1 MQTQLR
7 TYEQM
12 VRVQNK
18 GLVTIPKSMRDSIG
32 LNVNDLIRIKEK
44 MGRIILEPVRVL
56 PYQVRSYTNSDLDSF
71 FELDEKESKTL
82 KKKNL
87 LGK

>member
-1 MQTQLR
+1 MQTQVG

-32 LNVNDLIRIKEK
+32 LNVNDLIRVKEK

-56 PYQVRSYTNSDLDSF
+56 SYQARSYTNSDLDGF
-71 FELDEKESKTL
+71 FELDEKESKVL

-87 LGK
+87 LDK

>member
-1 MQTQLR
+1 MQTQLG
-7 TYEQM
+7 TSEQM
-12 VRVQNK
+12 VRVQSK
-18 GLVTIPKSMRDSIG
+18 GLVTIPKSMRDSMG
-32 LNVNDLIRIKEK
+32 LNMNDLIRIKEK

-56 PYQVRSYTNSDLDSF
+56 PYQVRSYANSDLKSF
-71 FELDEKESKTL
+71 FELDEKESETL

>member
-1 MQTQLR
+1 MQTQPG
-7 TYEQM
+7 TYDQM
-12 VRVQNK
+12 IRVQNK

-56 PYQVRSYTNSDLDSF
+56 PYQVRSYSDSDLKEF
-71 FELDEKESKTL
+71 FELDEKESKAL

-87 LGK
+87 LNQ